1 MLDREVGGDFVF
13 RWLSLF
19 VGCKHQVVAVVVAAA
34 AYDGVVV
41 AEEKLVGVERNSMVE
56 VEETHLAEEETT
68 EVVLANAASL
78 GLAARVEEGG

>member
-1 MLDREVGGDFVF
+1 MF

-19 VGCKHQVVAVVVAAA
+19 VGCKHQDVAVVAAA